1 MSQNMDINELKEELE
16 EENQEEL
23 EENQEELEEEEE
35 PEEQLD
41 PDMLRAIREAIMN
54 KSTFDFCVKGETKKS
69 GGKKEMNTKKKNSM
83 TLGDFNK
90 QIDEKIKE
98 SQPKKFTSK
107 RADDKRKTL
116 GLDVMVEPKRTFN
129 PRKQPYNFV
138 NRKKIINS
146 TDVNSMEEFPTM

>member
-1 MSQNMDINELKEELE
+1 MSQNMDMNELK
-16 EENQEEL
+16 EEL
-23 EENQEELEEEEE
+23 EENQEELEEDQEEDQEEEEE

-41 PDMLRAIREAIMN
+41 PEMLRAIREAIM
-54 KSTFDFCVKGETKKS
+54 KKDTFDFCVKGETKKS
-69 GGKKEMNTKKKNSM
+69 GLKKEMTTKKKNSM

-90 QIDEKIKE
+90 QVDEKIKE
-98 SQPKKFTSK
+98 LQPKKFTSK

-116 GLDVMVEPKRTFN
+116 GLDIMVEVKRTFN